1 MLSEERHQKIL
12 KLLEEHGSVKI
23 SELVSLFDI
32 SEMTVRRDLA
42 ILERKALISRVYGG
56 AVSSR
61 GRSYEPPYLTRS
73 AKNLDKKIRIGKAAA
88 AQVIDGDSIALDV
101 GTTTLEVAR
110 TLVGRENLTVIT
122 PSFIIAQLLSEQAGI
137 RLILTGGILRPGE
150 LSLTGDLAERVFR
163 EFFID
168 KLFLG
173 VGAIDLKNGLT
184 EFNIEDTLVKRAM
197 VASAKEI
204 FVVTDS
210 SKFNQVAFTQIAP
223 LKTAHHIITDT
234 ELDQETAA
242 RLRQEGIDLIL
253 V

>member
-1 MLSEERHQKIL
+1 MLSDDRHQKIL
-12 KLLEEHGSVKI
+12 KLLDEQGSVRI
-23 SELVSLFDI
+23 NELVTLFDI

-42 ILERKALISRVYGG
+42 ILERKALLSRVYGG
-56 AVSSR
+56 AVSTR
-61 GRSYEPPYLTRS
+61 GRSYEPPYLARS
-73 AKNLDKKIRIGKAAA
+73 SKNLEKKIRIGKAAA
-88 AQVIDGDSIALDV
+88 AQVIDGDSIGLDI

-110 TLVGRENLTVIT
+110 NLVDRHNLTIIT

-150 LSLTGDLAERVFR
+150 LSLVGNLAERVFQ

-173 VGAIDLKNGLT
+173 VGAIDIKNGLS
-184 EFNIEDTLVKRAM
+184 EFNMEDTLVKRAM
-197 VASAKEI
+197 VNSAKEI

-223 LKTAHHIITDT
+223 LKAIQHIITDT
-234 ELDQETAA
+234 DLDADTAA
-242 RLRQEGIDLIL
+242 HLREEGIDVML

>member
-1 MLSEERHQKIL
+1 MLSDERHQMIL
-12 KLLEEHGSVKI
+12 KLLDEQGSVRI
-23 SELVSLFDI
+23 NDLVELFGI

-42 ILERKALISRVYGG
+42 LLERKSLLSRVYGG
-56 AVSSR
+56 AVSAR
-61 GRSYEPPYLTRS
+61 GRSYEPPYLARS
-73 AKNLDKKIRIGKAAA
+73 SQNPEKKVRIGKAAA
-88 AQVIDGDSIALDV
+88 AQVLDGDSIALDI

-110 TLVGRENLTVIT
+110 HLADRQNLTIIT

-150 LSLTGDLAERVFR
+150 LSLVGNLAERVFQ

-173 VGAIDLKNGLT
+173 VGAIDIKNGLS
-184 EFNIEDTLVKRAM
+184 EFNMEDTLVKRAM
-197 VASAKEI
+197 VQSAKEI

-223 LKTAHHIITDT
+223 LKAVQHIITDD
-234 ELDQETAA
+234 ELDPETAA
-242 RLRQEGIDLIL
+242 RYRKEGVDVML

>member
-12 KLLEEHGSVKI
+12 KLLEEHGSVKLN
-23 SELVSLFDI
+23 ELVELFRI

-42 ILERKALISRVYGG
+42 ILERKSLLNRVYGG

-61 GRSYEPPYLTRS
+61 GRSYEPTYIARS
-73 AKNLDKKIRIGKAAA
+73 AKNPEKKMRIGKAAA
-88 AQVIDGDSIALDV
+88 ALVIDGDSIALDI

-110 TLVGRENLTVIT
+110 SLAGRENLTVIT
-122 PSFIIAQLLSEQAGI
+122 PSFIIAQVLSEQAGI

-150 LSLTGDLAERVFR
+150 LSLVGDLAERVFG

-197 VASAKEI
+197 VNSAKEI

-223 LKTAHHIITDT
+223 LKAVQHIITDT
-234 ELDQETAA
+234 DLDAETAA